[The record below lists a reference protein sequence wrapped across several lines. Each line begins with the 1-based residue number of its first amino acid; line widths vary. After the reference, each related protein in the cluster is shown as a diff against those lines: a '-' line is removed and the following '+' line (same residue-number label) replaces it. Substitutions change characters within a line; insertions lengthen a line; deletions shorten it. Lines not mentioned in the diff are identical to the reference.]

1 MNIEVTDSFEREL
14 KFLLKKDR
22 LLKDE
27 YKSLITQLQTNP
39 NLGTSIG
46 DGRYKIR
53 LKNSSNN
60 KGKSGGYRVITYT
73 KIEETIIL
81 VYIYS
86 KSNIENVS
94 TEKIDAIIKT
104 YKSFFT

>member
-1 MNIEVTDSFEREL
+1 MNIEVTDSFDREL

-27 YKSLITQLQTNP
+27 YKSLINQLQINP
-39 NLGTSIG
+39 NLGISIG
-46 DGRYKIR
+46 NGKYKIR
-53 LKNSSNN
+53 LKNHSNN

-73 KIEETIIL
+73 KIEDTIVL

-86 KSNIENVS
+86 KNDIENVS
-94 TEKIDAIIKT
+94 TEKIDAIIKS
-104 YKSFFT
+104 YKSD

>member
-1 MNIEVTDSFEREL
+1 LT
-14 KFLLKKDR
+14 R
-22 LLKDE
+22 LLKNE
-27 YKSLITQLQTNP
+27 YKSLISQLQTNP

-53 LKNSSNN
+53 LKNHSNN

-73 KIEETIIL
+73 KIEETIVL

-86 KSNIENVS
+86 KSDMENIS
-94 TEKIDAIIKT
+94 TEKIDTIIKS
-104 YKSFFT
+104 YKNS